1 MKVSVSSQ
9 GVFLDAWG
17 RSRMAGHWWF
27 LTFVAAAAMVL
38 TVWGWSQWRKRLAA
52 TVRSRARQFFHLRRE
67 WLEARFLSLAAH
79 SGKPRGL
86 SWADC
91 EFADAVAFA
100 TDRSTGQLRAFVA
113 ATIQFKALPDGGLE
127 DNPHVDDL
135 REATAVFLF
144 DGREWQTEGRAVF
157 NLNPLETIEH
167 FHHDLQ
173 LAE

>member
-1 MKVSVSSQ
+1 
-9 GVFLDAWG
+9 
-17 RSRMAGHWWF
+17 MAGHWWL
-27 LTFVAAAAMVL
+27 LTFIAAAAMAL
-38 TVWGWSQWRKRLAA
+38 AVWGWSRWRKRRVTA
-52 TVRSRARQFFHLRRE
+52 VRSCTRQLFHLRRE
-67 WLEARFLSLAAH
+67 RLEARFLSLATA

-86 SWADC
+86 SWAHC

-100 TDRSTGQLRAFVA
+100 TDRSTGQLHAFVA
-113 ATIQFKALPDGGLE
+113 ATIQFEAIPDGGLE

-135 REATAVFLF
+135 REATAVFRF

-173 LAE
+173 LVE